1 MASDI
6 DAQFIENCVAEL
18 ERQKARSDM
27 VERVFDQVA
36 GGDEGSAANKKGV
49 IAALIGVRDRN
60 ALYFIVRSLLLQ
72 LISGIFFLIA
82 LAILGTITFVQ
93 AILLGIIIYATSL
106 VASKLFDTQLNA
118 ATRSIIHYLESHE
131 KLKIVILRNL

>member
-27 VERVFDQVA
+27 VERVFDQVG